1 LHRGGTENELS
12 IGAAL
17 MTCILSLRLLLRF
30 VFGCPI
36 YAVRFRLFRARHK
49 PEEVAEPQFI
59 LASILQWYEVWQRPQ
74 HFASHLSSKYKVC
87 YVSPVPVH
95 HIVGEAGLWL
105 GRRMKHITDNLCV
118 FVPLVLPGENK
129 IGLIRAINRLLWVS
143 YLREAAIKLRM
154 PNPVLWLNFP
164 FNERL
169 VQAMPFRS
177 VVYDVMDEFVEFS
190 MAPKDAAEREAKV
203 LQAASFVSTGTYALY
218 ERKKDLH
225 KNVEFIPCGVDFELF
240 NAVVMRR
247 PHRPRDLPK
256 VRGPVFGY
264 FGSLNERIDAELLE
278 DVARRRPGW
287 TFVMLGP
294 FQRSY
299 SGRRDLRNVHYLGLK
314 PYRSLPAYLAYFDVC
329 IMPYKITE
337 ATRKISPV
345 KLLEYFAAGKP
356 VITARIPDVLR
367 FYESLVWVAD
377 DANEFITKAETVLR
391 MKSGGQ
397 FNPEPYIEVARKRS
411 WAEMAEQ
418 MIERVLESLK

>member
-1 LHRGGTENELS
+1 LRDNPREKLGIGGVVAMLF
-12 IGAAL
+12 
-17 MTCILSLRLLLRF
+17 LSLRPLLRL
-30 VFGCPI
+30 VFMCPI
-36 YAVRFRLFRARHK
+36 YAVWLKLFQARHK
-49 PEEVAEPQFI
+49 PEEGAEPQFI

-74 HFASHLSSKYKVC
+74 HLASHLSGRYKVC

-95 HIVGEAGLWL
+95 HVVGEARLWL
-105 GRRMKHITDNLCV
+105 GRRMKHITGNLCV

-129 IGLIRAINRLLWVS
+129 IGLIRAINRVLWVS
-143 YLREAAIKLRM
+143 YVREAAIKLRM

-169 VQAMPFRS
+169 ARAMPFRS
-177 VVYDVMDEFVEFS
+177 VIYDVMDEFTEFS
-190 MAPKDAAEREAKV
+190 MAPKDAAKRESKV
-203 LQAASFVSTGTYALY
+203 LEAASFVSTGTYALY
-218 ERKKDLH
+218 EKKKDLH
-225 KNVEFIPCGVDFELF
+225 KRVEFIPCGVDFELF

-247 PHRPRDLPK
+247 PARPRDLPK
-256 VRGPVFGY
+256 VKGPMFGY

-287 TFVMLGP
+287 TFVLLGP

-314 PYRSLPAYLAYFDVC
+314 PYRLLPAYLAYFDVC

-337 ATRKISPV
+337 ATKKISPV

-377 DANEFITKAETVLR
+377 DANDFITKAETVLR
-391 MKSGGQ
+391 MKSSGQ
-397 FNPEPYIEVARKRS
+397 FNPEPYIDVARKRS
-411 WAEMAEQ
+411 WAQMAEQ
-418 MIERVLESLK
+418 MIKRIVESL